1 MRRTPSVVPDTPC
14 EAYLVLDDFGGNIGK
29 AWRETI
35 EANTTRDA
43 LVRGLLEGLYV
54 CPTRIVAFN
63 MGEGWCRDATID
75 IACELSDI
83 CVNMDQVPEC
93 VADLIAE
100 YASART
106 ASPKGNK
113 ETLSLSRGRL

>member
-1 MRRTPSVVPDTPC
+1 MILAETSARP
-14 EAYLVLDDFGGNIGK
+14 
-29 AWRETI
+29 WRETI

-43 LVRGLLEGLYV
+43 LVRDLLEGLYV

-83 CVNMDQVPEC
+83 CVNIDPVRGC

-100 YASART
+100 YASGEDCQPEAEQGDT
-106 ASPKGNK
+106 KL
-113 ETLSLSRGRL
+113 T

>member
-14 EAYLVLDDFGGNIGK
+14 EVYLVLDDFGGNFGK
-29 AWRETI
+29 AWRETN

-43 LVRGLLEGLYV
+43 LVRDLLEGLYV

-63 MGEGWCRDATID
+63 IGEGWCRDATID
-75 IACELSDI
+75 IARELGDI

-100 YASART
+100 YASGEDWQPEAKQGDT
-106 ASPKGNK
+106 KL
-113 ETLSLSRGRL
+113 T

>member
-43 LVRGLLEGLYV
+43 LVRGTHTTKTARLEHARGHGRFYDGGAL
-54 CPTRIVAFN
+54 
-63 MGEGWCRDATID
+63 GEDQA
-75 IACELSDI
+75 AC
-83 CVNMDQVPEC
+83 
-93 VADLIAE
+93 
-100 YASART
+100 
-106 ASPKGNK
+106 
-113 ETLSLSRGRL
+113 

>member
-29 AWRETI
+29 AGRETI

-43 LVRGLLEGLYV
+43 LVRDLLEGLYV

-63 MGEGWCRDATID
+63 IGEGWCRDATID

-83 CVNMDQVPEC
+83 CVNMDQVPDTSGHHHRLTGAHLDLLMAVLELQHD
-93 VADLIAE
+93 AD
-100 YASART
+100 
-106 ASPKGNK
+106 PPG
-113 ETLSLSRGRL
+113 